1 MGWRENCPARNST
14 CNDCKKT
21 GHFSGMHACR
31 MKKVS
36 CIKFEKLHSIRD
48 SNTVMLK
55 ALGTESDVDVLVEA
69 DTGANLTVFS
79 AQTMEDMSGLNLD
92 LEHTD
97 MHVKGFDSSKTRCRA
112 MAKVRLQLG
121 REVHEEMVY
130 FSDHTESNFLSIGA
144 CKALRIIHSGFPTQQ
159 VNSLKKNGNNNS
171 KSYTGKKLVDS
182 KGGQNPLGTARS
194 VDKTPYAKK
203 MDRFQCKKGH
213 VILS

>member
-1 MGWRENCPARNST
+1 
-14 CNDCKKT
+14 
-21 GHFSGMHACR
+21 
-31 MKKVS
+31 
-36 CIKFEKLHSIRD
+36 
-48 SNTVMLK
+48 MLK

-159 VNSLKKNGNNNS
+159 VNSLKKNE
-171 KSYTGKKLVDS
+171 KKW
-182 KGGQNPLGTARS
+182 
-194 VDKTPYAKK
+194 
-203 MDRFQCKKGH
+203 
-213 VILS
+213 